1 MKNYST
7 DIANKQ
13 ELDAV
18 KSVLY
23 QHKKR
28 LDQLLFVVAGSCI
41 VSVAALV
48 LSLIR

>member
-18 KSVLY
+18 KEAIAK
-23 QHKKR
+23 QEKR
-28 LDQLLFVVAGSCI
+28 WKLLLSAVVVGFVANFAIIAYFATC
-41 VSVAALV
+41 
-48 LSLIR
+48 